1 MARILIVV
9 AFLARIVSS
18 VHVKADTTAVKQ
30 LRSRHAGEMFIS
42 TLQFNHKL
50 RVCNAYPY
58 TYPMDVYLGKDKL
71 TASPMPYKKCEE
83 FSPTLK
89 AGDKIDFKVGD
100 SSAGSFSVSELPSND
115 AVMLLV
121 IYRHDTSSTAVSFE
135 SHIFSNLV
143 NSQIAVLDT
152 YRGQTVS
159 SIRIQDIND
168 AKTTRNEEL
177 RYDSVVAVNPG
188 KYEVVLQNNAGE
200 EKFAHKLVAL
210 NRESYVVV
218 RCGVKALQGQTYPEE
233 LIVFPQS
240 DPTALEGGAASKN
253 PLLAVTLAL
262 FAAAVSFLGA

>member
-1 MARILIVV
+1 MERILITI
-9 AFLARIVSS
+9 FLLARIVSS
-18 VHVKADTTAVKQ
+18 VHVVADTSVVKQ
-30 LRSRHAGEMFIS
+30 LRARHAGEMFIS
-42 TLQFNHKL
+42 TLEFTHKL

-71 TASPMPYKKCEE
+71 TSSPMAYKKCAE
-83 FSPTLK
+83 FAPTLK

-121 IYRHDTSSTAVSFE
+121 IYRHDTTSTAVSFE

-152 YRGQTVS
+152 YRGATDS
-159 SIRIQDIND
+159 SIRIADVED
-168 AKTTRNEEL
+168 AKNTRNEEL

-188 KYEVVLQNNAGE
+188 KYEVVLNNNAGE

-218 RCGVKALQGQTYPEE
+218 RCGVKAVQGQAYPEE

-240 DPTALEGGAASKN
+240 DPTALEGGAAARS
-253 PLLAVTLAL
+253 AFTLAL
-262 FAAAVSFLGA
+262 FAAAVSFFGA